1 MRFTPVIVFF
11 LLTAA
16 CGDDKKSTD
25 TDTGAT
31 DTSDVTDTQV
41 DDTSDPDGSP
51 DLADG
56 EPDSTD
62 PGDLA
67 DIAEP
72 DSDTSGADADP
83 EVEVDPNASWTALDL
98 PSPVDITT
106 DGAFVAIWDGRTE
119 MGDTWI
125 YEVAAKSL
133 TLEVSVGSPL
143 RNFPT
148 ALSDN
153 LAITALHGEPVQAG
167 LWDGATWRD
176 LGSILAEGCGL
187 STEFPN
193 DGDIGAAWDVSADG
207 AIVVGALWDGC
218 TTVAFRWSDDGTRD
232 FRTLE
237 VLGSVAEGATLASVN
252 RATVVSDDG
261 STAAGFAQS
270 AQVDRWP
277 AVWDTASA
285 EGTLLTTEIFPSDAP
300 GEVLAISPDGSIVG
314 GIWNNEAFI
323 ATLGAPAQVT
333 KLDPLPGVLPGE
345 ASRVNALAK
354 AGTLAFGQSGGPF
367 LSIPQAFVWTR
378 ALGTRSLKEVA
389 IAHGLTL
396 ADDLTLT
403 NVLAASEDGSVVV
416 GTFLDSTFLEKTFIL
431 TLSPTTWN

>member
-1 MRFTPVIVFF
+1 MRFTPLIALF
-11 LLTAA
+11 LLTPA
-16 CGDDKKSTD
+16 CGDDKASTD

-41 DDTSDPDGSP
+41 DDTSDPDTSP

-56 EPDSTD
+56 EPDSSD
-62 PGDLA
+62 PS
-67 DIAEP
+67 
-72 DSDTSGADADP
+72 DSTGPDTSDADTDP

-119 MGDTWI
+119 MGDTWL

-133 TLEVSVGSPL
+133 TLETSVGSPL

-167 LWDGATWRD
+167 LWDGATWRE
-176 LGSILAEGCGL
+176 LGSIFAEGCGL

-232 FRTLE
+232 FRALE
-237 VLGSVAEGATLASVN
+237 VLGSVAEGATLDPIN

-261 STAAGFAQS
+261 SVAAGFAQT
-270 AQVDRWP
+270 ALVDRWP
-277 AVWDTASA
+277 AVWNTASA
-285 EGTLLTTEIFPSDAP
+285 TGSLLTTDAFPSDAP
-300 GEVLAISPDGSIVG
+300 GEVLALSSDGGIAA

-323 ATLGAPAQVT
+323 ATLGSPAMVT

-378 ALGTRSLKEVA
+378 SLGTRSLKEVA

-396 ADDLTLT
+396 AEDLILT

-431 TLSPTTWN
+431 TMSPTSWD